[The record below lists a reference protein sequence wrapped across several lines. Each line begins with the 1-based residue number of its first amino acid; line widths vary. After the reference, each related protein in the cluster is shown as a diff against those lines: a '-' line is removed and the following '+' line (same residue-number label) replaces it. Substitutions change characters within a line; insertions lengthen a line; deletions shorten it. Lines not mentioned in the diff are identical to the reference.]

1 MVVLYF
7 DKHTIPTYISMY
19 CYICSYFFRTCI
31 FLNFCEVLLTQIW
44 KTRKSIYY
52 VFIAGLQKVYC
63 TLLFQL
69 WQKLHPSKEYKWKP
83 EFFGCFFG
91 FFSRFFSCFF
101 FFGFNKRAGL
111 NKRAG
116 WNFLKKL
123 ISEQGLIRAS
133 RVEKPQKIN

>member
-1 MVVLYF
+1 MSDFTTINTIIASKSFPPLLLHTGRTVRVVIYF
-7 DKHTIPTYISMY
+7 DKHKYLLIYISMY

-69 WQKLHPSKEYKWKP
+69 WQKLHPSKKYKWKP
-83 EFFGCFFG
+83 EFFGFFLG
-91 FFSRFFSCFF
+91 FFLDFF
-101 FFGFNKRAGL
+101 F
-111 NKRAG
+111 
-116 WNFLKKL
+116 W
-123 ISEQGLIRAS
+123 IQ
-133 RVEKPQKIN
+133 